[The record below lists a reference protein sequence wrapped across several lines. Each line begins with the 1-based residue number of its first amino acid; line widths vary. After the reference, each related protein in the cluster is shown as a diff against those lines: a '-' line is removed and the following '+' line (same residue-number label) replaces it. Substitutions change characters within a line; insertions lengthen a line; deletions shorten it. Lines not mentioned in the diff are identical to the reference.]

1 MLVLLLCKYMF
12 FLEVIFCG
20 AAEIVFPSHK
30 VFVFLVSLCC
40 DVLPVWINTR
50 GYDDYDSLLTNV
62 FLQDIS
68 AVAKAW
74 LDSPYLFI
82 VKVQPLLH
90 GIDDDD
96 IGAEQFSFTFT
107 SEEYNFYFQSFRFS
121 HIYSVD
127 NLVKYKGHLSLSGN
141 VTFCFSFPQWKLRW
155 RDHTTT
161 LLQQTGPSWW
171 YEPN

>member
-1 MLVLLLCKYMF
+1 MFLL
-12 FLEVIFCG
+12 EAIFCG

-107 SEEYNFYFQSFRFS
+107 SEKYNFTSKAL
-121 HIYSVD
+121 D
-127 NLVKYKGHLSLSGN
+127 SLIF
-141 VTFCFSFPQWKLRW
+141 TQ
-155 RDHTTT
+155 
-161 LLQQTGPSWW
+161 
-171 YEPN
+171 